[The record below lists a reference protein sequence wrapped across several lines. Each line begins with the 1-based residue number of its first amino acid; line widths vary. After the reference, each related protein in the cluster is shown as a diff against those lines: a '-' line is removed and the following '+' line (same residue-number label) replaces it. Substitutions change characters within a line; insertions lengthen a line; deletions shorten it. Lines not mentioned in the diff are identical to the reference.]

1 MRNKRWQRS
10 NGCGNGA
17 PGEGTLPVIIIAVFG
32 GKPQMASD
40 RDSKVIGYFAYV
52 SPAEVVC
59 TGDACVISGSESAM
73 RDYLIELNPDG
84 EGMHTIRKTRFG
96 EIMFGIR
103 SGAAYAF
110 DEEAY
115 SRFYPLA
122 REAGLHVA
130 EADFETARSRGD
142 RFFTVRVL
150 ES

>member
-1 MRNKRWQRS
+1 
-10 NGCGNGA
+10 
-17 PGEGTLPVIIIAVFG
+17 
-32 GKPQMASD
+32 MASD

-73 RDYLIELNPDG
+73 RDYLIELNPDR
-84 EGMHTIRKTRFG
+84 EGMHTIRKTRFA

-130 EADFETARSRGD
+130 VGGFRIGKVARRQVFHCQGPRVVTPLPLTKPPPSQRTTACPADFA
-142 RFFTVRVL
+142 L
-150 ES
+150 LCLLC

>member
-1 MRNKRWQRS
+1 M
-10 NGCGNGA
+10 
-17 PGEGTLPVIIIAVFG
+17 V
-32 GKPQMASD
+32 SD
-40 RDSKVIGYFAYV
+40 RHSKVIGYFAYV

-73 RDYLIELNPDG
+73 RDYVIESGPG
-84 EGMHTIRKTRFG
+84 HEAIHTIRKTRFG
-96 EIMFGIR
+96 EIMLGIR

-122 REAGLHVA
+122 REAGLGVA
-130 EADFETARSRGD
+130 EADFESAKSRGD
-142 RFFTVRVL
+142 RFLIVRVL

>member
-1 MRNKRWQRS
+1 MS
-10 NGCGNGA
+10 A
-17 PGEGTLPVIIIAVFG
+17 IITAGG

-40 RDSKVIGYFAYV
+40 RDSRVIGYFAYI

-59 TGDACVISGSESAM
+59 SRDACVISGSESAM
-73 RDYLIELNPDG
+73 RDYVIESNPDRG
-84 EGMHTIRKTRFG
+84 AMHTICKTRFA

-130 EADFETARSRGD
+130 EADFESAKSRGD
-142 RFFTVRVL
+142 RFLIVRIL
-150 ES
+150 EL